1 MARESFDRELSA
13 LRDKILSVGSAVGE
27 NLLRIEIA
35 LVQKNAKVAHELIAF
50 DTWINER
57 RIEIVM
63 GSLTL
68 IATQQPTGPDMRRL
82 AASIEIAG
90 ELERIH
96 DYVKGVGKIC
106 LLLGSSSI
114 PSNLNTLIPH
124 MAVITQ
130 EMLQLSLD
138 AYSLG
143 DAELAR
149 QIPARDDEVDELYKK
164 VSRELAVL
172 AAADMAGYEKVNL
185 LQWAIHNL
193 ERSADRVTNI
203 CEWIVYMVTGKYV
216 EMDSEVE
223 APVVLNG

>member
-35 LVQKNAKVAHELIAF
+35 LVQKNAKVAQELIEF
-50 DTWINER
+50 DSWINEQ

-96 DYVKGVGKIC
+96 DYVKGIGKIC
-106 LLLGSSSI
+106 LLLG
-114 PSNLNTLIPH
+114 PNYVPANLSRLFPE
-124 MAVITQ
+124 MATITQ
-130 EMLQLSLD
+130 EMLQQSLA

-143 DAELAR
+143 DADSAR
-149 QIPARDDEVDELYKK
+149 RIPVRDDEVDQLYKQI
-164 VSRELAVL
+164 SRELSRL
-172 AAADMAGYEKVNL
+172 ISTDMAGYDQVNL

-203 CEWIVYMVTGKYV
+203 CEWVVYMKTGKYE
-216 EMDSEVE
+216 EMDSEME
-223 APVVLNG
+223 APETSNV